1 MDCCGKKNP
10 FISLNEMP
18 QSNVRCGPI
27 DLNAAQN
34 VYNHM
39 GVFTG
44 LYGKGAGKSVQ
55 TFPGYS
61 SNY

>member
-1 MDCCGKKNP
+1 
-10 FISLNEMP
+10 MP